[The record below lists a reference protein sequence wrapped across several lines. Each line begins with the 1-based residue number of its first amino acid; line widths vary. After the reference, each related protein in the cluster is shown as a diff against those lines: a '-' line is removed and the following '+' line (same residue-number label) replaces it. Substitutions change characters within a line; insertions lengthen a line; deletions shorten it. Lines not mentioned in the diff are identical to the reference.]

1 MDIGNVLEERD
12 RTNGNRPPLL
22 SEDIKS
28 PSYLRSDLDGR
39 DKKGGNFVERY
50 DLVQHDD
57 SAERT
62 ALYHFLPLPQLG
74 TIQNGRSREPFTD
87 ESLTYRVDRWQ
98 MHRSLYTWSSKILK
112 SF

>member
-74 TIQNGRSREPFTD
+74 TIQNGRSRNLL
-87 ESLTYRVDRWQ
+87 LTN
-98 MHRSLYTWSSKILK
+98 H
-112 SF
+112 